1 MSSALTEWSAEFENG
16 ISWQDQQHRELIQSV
31 HKLYGA
37 ILSKQSDDAIQEIV
51 NFLYN
56 YTKNHFDMEER
67 YMEAYLYPET
77 DAHVFQ
83 HRSFIKMLE
92 DFEEERRSGKTLA
105 NLALCY
111 DLNKWTL
118 NHIKTEDQRFAD
130 FLRVEGES

>member
-1 MSSALTEWSAEFENG
+1 MSSALTQWSSEFENG
-16 ISWQDQQHRELIQSV
+16 IIWQDQQHHELILSV
-31 HKLYGA
+31 HKLYNA

-51 NFLYN
+51 DFLYG

-67 YMEAYLYPET
+67 YMEKYLYPET

-92 DFEEERRSGKTLA
+92 DFEKERRGGKSLA

-111 DLNKWTL
+111 DLNTWTL
-118 NHIKTEDQRFAD
+118 NHIKTEDQRFAH
-130 FLRVEGES
+130 FLKMEGES